1 MPPVADLNV
10 AVLARHRYQE
20 LELWFPLL
28 RYREV
33 GAATSLIGRAAVE
46 HLGGVGYPAIPDQI
60 AGESPVPAVLIV
72 PGRGPAAGGA
82 GNHGAGA
89 DDDDQLTTAER
100 DLLHAVRD
108 AGGVV
113 AAIGDGVDVLGA
125 AGLLAGRTVA
135 ASEASAGRLAGFGAS
150 RADGTVHTDQAIVT
164 AASADDL
171 PAFVTA
177 IDAAALPST

>member
-1 MPPVADLNV
+1 MSHADLSV

-33 GAATSLIGRAAVE
+33 GSATSLVGRAAVE

-60 AGESPVPAVLIV
+60 VGEGAVPAVLIV
-72 PGRGPAAGGA
+72 PGRAPAPGTAP
-82 GNHGAGA
+82 A
-89 DDDDQLTTAER
+89 DGTPAEELTAAER

-108 AGGVV
+108 GGGVL

-125 AGLLAGRTVA
+125 AGLLEGRTVA
-135 ASEASAGRLAGFGAS
+135 SNEATASHLAGFGAT
-150 RADGTVHTDQAIVT
+150 RATGSVHADRAIVT
-164 AASADDL
+164 AATSDDL
-171 PAFVTA
+171 PEFVTA
-177 IDAAALPST
+177 IDAAALAST

>member
-1 MPPVADLNV
+1 MPHEDLNV

-33 GAATSLIGRAAVE
+33 GATASLVGRAAVE

-60 AGESPVPAVLIV
+60 VGEGAVPGVLIV
-72 PGRGPAAGGA
+72 PGRAPAADGGDA
-82 GNHGAGA
+82 GEEE
-89 DDDDQLTTAER
+89 LTAAER

-108 AGGVV
+108 GGGVV
-113 AAIGDGVDVLGA
+113 AAIGDGIGVLGA
-125 AGLLAGRTVA
+125 AGLLDGRTVA
-135 ASEASAGRLAGFGAS
+135 SNDAVASRLAGFGAT
-150 RADGTVHTDQAIVT
+150 RAADTVHADQAIVT

-177 IDAAALPST
+177 IDAAALGGS

>member
-1 MPPVADLNV
+1 MPHADLSV

-33 GAATSLIGRAAVE
+33 GAATSLVGRAAVE

-60 AGESPVPAVLIV
+60 VGEGAVPAVLIV
-72 PGRGPAAGGA
+72 PGRAPVPAPDGA
-82 GNHGAGA
+82 PAEE
-89 DDDDQLTTAER
+89 LTAAER
-100 DLLHAVRD
+100 ELLRAVHD
-108 AGGVV
+108 GGGVL

-125 AGLLAGRTVA
+125 AGLLEGRTVA
-135 ASEASAGRLAGFGAS
+135 SNEATASRLDGFGAT
-150 RADGTVHTDQAIVT
+150 RATGSVHADRAIVT

-171 PAFVTA
+171 PEFVTA
-177 IDAAALPST
+177 IDEAALAST